1 MGSRPRFAATEW
13 RMCMGTTL
21 PIKDKERLEMMK
33 NYYRDMK
40 GNPRNYLLV
49 VTSMNTALR
58 ISDILTLKWKDVYS
72 VSQRR
77 YKSHI
82 TLREQKTGKNNTLL
96 LNQAVIDALEHYA
109 AGKSL
114 SEEQYLFQSQKG
126 ENMPITRQQ
135 AFRIVRKAALFAG
148 LEEHI
153 SCHSLRK
160 TFGYYAWKQGTSPA
174 LLMKIYNHSSFQVT
188 QRYLGIDQEE
198 KDNVY
203 LNVVL

>member
-1 MGSRPRFAATEW
+1 MS
-13 RMCMGTTL
+13 TTL

-33 NYYRDMK
+33 NYYK
-40 GNPRNYLLV
+40 TVKENPRNYLLV
-49 VTSMNTALR
+49 ITSMNTALR
-58 ISDILTLKWKDVYS
+58 ISDVLTLKWKDVYS
-72 VSQRR
+72 VSQCR

-82 TLREQKTGKNNTLL
+82 TLKEQKTGKNNTLL
-96 LNQAVIDALEHYA
+96 LNQAVIDALKLYS
-109 AGKSL
+109 AGKAL
-114 SEEQYLFQSQKG
+114 PEEHYLFQSQKG
-126 ENMPITRQQ
+126 DNMPITRQQ

-160 TFGYYAWKQGTSPA
+160 TFGYYAWKQGASPA

-198 KDNVY
+198 KDAVY
-203 LNVVL
+203 LNIVL